1 MKKLLFILLATLTVS
16 VVSAQQAENK
26 QPEPKKAP
34 NAEQMAK
41 MQADRM
47 KQQYLLGNDQY
58 DKVYKLCLKKAQK
71 QIARMEEMK
80 KEQEQM
86 DADMKKIL
94 NETQYERYQMQRN
107 QPRMMRGG
115 QQRGKMP
122 QRGFCPM
129 QMKGQF
135 NPYMQG
141 PFNPQMRGQ
150 FPAKGQF
157 QPQMQ
162 GKAMPQMQM
171 PANEFKKGEQISAN
185 MQGNKRR
192 PAMYDDTRKLENT
205 TAETKSAETKELK

>member
-135 NPYMQG
+135 NPHMQG

-150 FPAKGQF
+150 FPANGQF

-171 PANEFKKGEQISAN
+171 PANEFKKGEQIPAK

>member
-135 NPYMQG
+135 NPHMQG

-171 PANEFKKGEQISAN
+171 PANEFKKGEQIPAK

>member
-47 KQQYLLGNDQY
+47 KQQLLLGNDQY

-86 DADMKKIL
+86 MADMKKIL

-135 NPYMQG
+135 PPQMQG

-171 PANEFKKGEQISAN
+171 PAKELQKGEQIAPQ

-192 PAMYDDTRKLENT
+192 PAMYDDTRKADNA
-205 TAETKSAETKELK
+205 AEAKSAETKELK

>member
-58 DKVYKLCLKKAQK
+58 DKVYKLCLKKAQE

-135 NPYMQG
+135 NPHMQG
-141 PFNPQMRGQ
+141 SFNPQMRGQ

-171 PANEFKKGEQISAN
+171 PANEFKKGEEIPAK

>member
-129 QMKGQF
+129 QMKGHF
-135 NPYMQG
+135 NTHMQG

-171 PANEFKKGEQISAN
+171 PANEFKKGEQIPAK

-205 TAETKSAETKELK
+205 IAETKSAETKELK

>member
-1 MKKLLFILLATLTVS
+1 MKKLLFILFATLTVS

-129 QMKGQF
+129 QIKGQF
-135 NPYMQG
+135 PPHMQG

-171 PANEFKKGEQISAN
+171 PAKELQKGEQIPPQI
-185 MQGNKRR
+185 QGNKRR
-192 PAMYDDTRKLENT
+192 PAMYDDTRKADNAAQE
-205 TAETKSAETKELK
+205 AKSAETKELK

>member
-26 QPEPKKAP
+26 QPEPKKTP

-107 QPRMMRGG
+107 QPRMMRSG

-135 NPYMQG
+135 NPHMQG

-171 PANEFKKGEQISAN
+171 PANEFKKGEQIPAK

>member
-129 QMKGQF
+129 QIKGQF
-135 NPYMQG
+135 PPHMQG

-162 GKAMPQMQM
+162 SKAMPQMQM
-171 PANEFKKGEQISAN
+171 PANEFKKGEQIPAK

>member
-1 MKKLLFILLATLTVS
+1 MKKSLFILLAALTVS
-16 VVSAQQAENK
+16 AASAQQAENK

-41 MQADRM
+41 VQADRM
-47 KQQYLLGNDQY
+47 KQQLLLGNDQY

-86 DADMKKIL
+86 MADMKKIL
-94 NETQYERYQMQRN
+94 NETQYERYQMQQRPN
-107 QPRMMRGG
+107 HMMRRGA

-135 NPYMQG
+135 NTHMQG

-171 PANEFKKGEQISAN
+171 PAKELQKGEQIAPQ

-192 PAMYDDTRKLENT
+192 PAMYDDTRKTDNA
-205 TAETKSAETKELK
+205 AEAKSAETKELK

>member
-86 DADMKKIL
+86 DADMKKVL

-135 NPYMQG
+135 NPHMQG

-162 GKAMPQMQM
+162 DKAMPQMQM
-171 PANEFKKGEQISAN
+171 PANEFKKGEQIPAK

-205 TAETKSAETKELK
+205 IAETKSAETKELK